1 MYTGRGIPN
10 KIMMNN
16 NFTSKVDPALL
27 LTPEQAVK
35 EYEDAG
41 GSITM
46 FSQFG
51 TDPLQQYPNL
61 KEQRE
66 IELLRNCNFD
76 YVFHNI
82 VNGNQQPFIDG
93 LFCFINI
100 SDHLTQQVTVH

>member
-1 MYTGRGIPN
+1 
-10 KIMMNN
+10 
-16 NFTSKVDPALL
+16 
-27 LTPEQAVK
+27 
-35 EYEDAG
+35 
-41 GSITM
+41 M

-93 LFCFINI
+93 LLCFINI
-100 SDHLTQQVTVH
+100 SDHLTQQVTVHQTYSNKFTDLKRIVCMFLFLVIL